1 MCIET
6 TRRLRMEPR
15 REEYQGHVI
24 ELREA
29 RGARARSGDREAAAT
44 DDDGGPELLIDGE
57 PVSYGR
63 LPDGSYALDDYAY
76 DWTGD
81 LVDLARRFIDYQNQ
95 TRTD

>member
-1 MCIET
+1 MRIES

-29 RGARARSGDREAAAT
+29 RGARARRGDRAAAAT
-44 DDDGGPELLIDGE
+44 EEEEGPELLIDGE
-57 PVSYGR
+57 PVSYGQ
-63 LPDGSYALDDYAY
+63 LPDGSYALTDYAY

-81 LVDLARRFIDYQNQ
+81 LFELARRFIDYES
-95 TRTD
+95 RTG